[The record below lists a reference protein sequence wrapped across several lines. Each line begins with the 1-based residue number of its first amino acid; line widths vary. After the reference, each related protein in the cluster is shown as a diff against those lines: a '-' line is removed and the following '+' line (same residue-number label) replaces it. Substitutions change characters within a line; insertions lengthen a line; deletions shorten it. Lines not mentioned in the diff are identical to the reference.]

1 MAGAMWDV
9 EAQAVAQTARERG
22 DLITVL
28 TNEDVTQWRKATE
41 PVTAAWLKQ
50 MKDRKI
56 DGGKL
61 IGNVHALLAKY
72 ANEPEPQTQPGPT
85 QAEKPVQQHSPEPRR
100 PQSRNRAPSAQP
112 QSVTPQKPPAAEQ
125 KVVTQPQ
132 QLSEAARAGTKSR
145 DPAAGTANS
154 CRRESSPRSMRLP
167 GTPVTKTAPA
177 KELDIP
183 L

>member
-1 MAGAMWDV
+1 MAGAMWDA
-9 EAQAVAQTARERG
+9 EAKAVAQTTQERG

-61 IGNVHALLAKY
+61 IANVHALLAKY

-85 QAEKPVQQHSPEPRR
+85 QAEKPVQQHSPEPRQ
-100 PQSRNRAPSAQP
+100 PQKPEQGAGAQP
-112 QSVTPQKPPAAEQ
+112 QSVTPQKPTAAEQ

-132 QLSEAARAGTKSR
+132 RLQKPPVPEPKVATQPKAPLTHADVKVPKVNA
-145 DPAAGTANS
+145 PA
-154 CRRESSPRSMRLP
+154 